1 MESRISRIER
11 SVEYLIGKVK
21 KQSEWIH
28 ILEDKVR
35 DLEVVNVAENKCL
48 LSDSEKQAI
57 TEHGAKFKLS
67 NNQKRDNVIW
77 KAKQFIKE
85 HISNGQKQFHFPE
98 MRAFIFYN
106 IDFKVNKNKRTVTG
120 YLIGTH
126 TGHVHKKVTIKCHP
140 DEVFNEHLGMAIVI
154 GRLLK
159 VDVSEFEN
167 APQPDTVVVDMVV
180 KSINLGNIHKVKG
193 FYHYEMLDG
202 EYGRAFYA
210 YGFTSLQWI
219 GEKQVV
225 ILDDTD
231 AKYEFN

>member
-48 LSDSEKQAI
+48 LSDSEKQAYEAHRNPVMNFLRKAVI
-57 TEHGAKFKLS
+57 DDAKRFVDS
-67 NNQKRDNVIW
+67 NVAEINQNTYIFLNEPFSCEKTPVKFVVN
-77 KAKQFIKE
+77 Q
-85 HISNGQKQFHFPE
+85 QKQ
-98 MRAFIFYN
+98 
-106 IDFKVNKNKRTVTG
+106 TVVALLKGVTTG
-120 YLIGTH
+120 MIRGK
-126 TGHVHKKVTIKCHP
+126 GIAKCNP
-140 DEVFNEHLGMAIVI
+140 DDVFNEDIGKAIALGRAL
-154 GRLLK
+154 GK
-159 VDVSEFEN
+159 DVSKFED
-167 APQPDTVVVDMVV
+167 AVQPDTVVVDMVV
-180 KSINLGNIHKVKG
+180 KSTNLGNIHKVEG
-193 FYHYEMLDG
+193 FYSYEMLDG

-210 YGFTSLQWI
+210 YGFTKPQWI